1 MRSLEERERERGRE
15 RVKRDRVTNGLTSVC
30 LIGVEV
36 GSLWEAPS

>member
-1 MRSLEERERERGRE
+1 MRSLEEERE
-15 RVKRDRVTNGLTSVC
+15 RVKRDTVTNGLTSVC